1 MQQYAVCRSEIPLR
15 SSFFRPERVQD
26 VSIRGEWFLPAR
38 RDQIFHRTEPSRMVD
53 YIVLIRRKPS
63 PEAAVSLM
71 SDLREARRADR
82 CARAFFH
89 GDGVDA
95 TLDAAPDWARAD
107 PDVAWCICQTSLE
120 RRMPSGGVPSGFT
133 TATLVA
139 FFQAVSSACRV
150 DSIGLGGS
158 LCYRTEPDVVPG
170 EAENLLLMEVGFAP
184 ADPRQRR
191 ETLEMALGAA
201 ALELEASV
209 LFHGAGLAHLTGDA
223 ARGWAQVTDFGL
235 LDMYAES
242 AGDLCG
248 TAIEV
253 QTMNAVEAAAL
264 RARAA
269 TILIL

>member
-1 MQQYAVCRSEIPLR
+1 MFHFVANR
-15 SSFFRPERVQD
+15 FFTRD
-26 VSIRGEWFLPAR
+26 AIRFS
-38 RDQIFHRTEPSRMVD
+38 RTEPSRMVD

-82 CARAFFH
+82 SARAFFH

-95 TLDAAPDWARAD
+95 TLEGASDWAHAD
-107 PDVAWCICQTSLE
+107 PSVAWCICRTSLE
-120 RRMPSGGVPSGFT
+120 RRMPSGGAPGGFT
-133 TATLVA
+133 TATLVT
-139 FFQAVSSACRV
+139 FYQALSSARRV

-170 EAENLLLMEVGFAP
+170 EGANHLLLEVGFAP

-201 ALELEASV
+201 ALELKASV

-235 LDMYAES
+235 LGMYAES
-242 AGDLCG
+242 PGDLSG

-253 QTMNAVEAAAL
+253 QAMNPVQAAAL